1 MFHKHNCSSFRWG
14 VIQFNYYTVPN
25 TVFYLYFLNSKY
37 YTRHPPSSFLWY
49 LPTYLLRL
57 LKLKEFVRI
66 AF

>member
-37 YTRHPPSSFLWY
+37 YTRHSPIFFSLV
-49 LPTYLLRL
+49 LTYLLTET
-57 LKLKEFVRI
+57 LKIKRVC
-66 AF
+66 